1 VFLRRRVNFPQVG
14 SQVWYASL
22 VLMKVFYVLLVL
34 STVAVLVAVI
44 AMWWRLRRHLRS
56 SNEALKE
63 ALSEIQSE
71 QELEHQSVER

>member
-1 VFLRRRVNFPQVG
+1 
-14 SQVWYASL
+14 
-22 VLMKVFYVLLVL
+22 MKVFYVLLVL